1 MESTHQGAAYLGMS
15 TVLSLRNDSSM
26 RVSCV
31 GPQRLRPLCLGRPGI
46 LDARLRRRRQGR
58 LRGDPSR
65 IGDAA
70 LEFLQCGVSS
80 IPWCPSMARQ
90 CPVLTLRCPS
100 FTPNASRSDSVM
112 SRIVSH
118 VSKPWSTKA
127 WRYWEMPSSPKM
139 VSNWEAIQPSD
150 SLTCLAGTM
159 HVRVLIEDRM
169 PANGAGRQSPI
180 ARALFGGNASSSPKC
195 PRAVG
200 GSSQ

>member
-1 MESTHQGAAYLGMS
+1 MS

-31 GPQRLRPLCLGRPGI
+31 GPQRLCALCLGRPGI
-46 LDARLRRRRQGR
+46 LNARLRRRRQGR
-58 LRGDPSR
+58 LWGDPSR

-70 LEFLQCGVSS
+70 LEFLQRGVSS
-80 IPWCPSMARQ
+80 IPCGLSMASQ
-90 CPVLTLRCPS
+90 CPMLTLRCPS

-118 VSKPWSTKA
+118 VSNPWSTKA

-139 VSNWEAIQPSD
+139 VSNCEAIQLSD

-159 HVRVLIEDRM
+159 HVRVLIGERM
-169 PANGAGRQSPI
+169 PANVAGRQSLI
-180 ARALFGGNASSSPKC
+180 AKALFGGMRAPVPNALERWAAPLGE
-195 PRAVG
+195 RHTR
-200 GSSQ
+200 